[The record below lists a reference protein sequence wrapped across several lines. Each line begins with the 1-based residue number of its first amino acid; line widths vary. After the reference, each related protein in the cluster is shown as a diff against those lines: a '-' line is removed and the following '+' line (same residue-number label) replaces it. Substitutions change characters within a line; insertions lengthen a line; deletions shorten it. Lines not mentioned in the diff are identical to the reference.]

1 MKSFIS
7 LSTKNQSMI
16 IYKYKLII
24 FLIYSCIAVATYT
37 GFKIFSTDPFQLLYE
52 SKCGPINIIEMLYK
66 TNLVLLVG
74 LTDFGDFSPK
84 KVTIWTTSKHLV
96 LCSSFPFT
104 SKITVAK
111 INKVRMIIGERNFL
125 HIYSTGDMKVLHTF
139 EISDISL
146 GKLVLSGNSEK
157 NVWLCFSTSKDE
169 GVVKVYDTLYPTSVK
184 TQIKAHKSPI
194 LKMCLNNEG
203 DRLAT
208 CSCKG
213 TIIRIF
219 SLPKGDKMC
228 TFKRGITSAF
238 IFCLNFSGNSEKLIS
253 TSDTG
258 MLHIFDIKEELENL
272 ERNKEPKGFIK
283 VLGRGLATIAST
295 LLPRE
300 YEDSFGTQGASITF
314 TNENLKMSNLVGFSN
329 DKIKEAFCFTSDG
342 TYSLLNINYSDKVI
356 EKIYERNMKDLKG
369 NFEDTNT
376 NNYIPTEND

>member
-1 MKSFIS
+1 
-7 LSTKNQSMI
+7 
-16 IYKYKLII
+16 
-24 FLIYSCIAVATYT
+24 
-37 GFKIFSTDPFQLLYE
+37 
-52 SKCGPINIIEMLYK
+52 MLYK
-66 TNLVLLVG
+66 TNIVLLVG
-74 LTDFGDFSPK
+74 LVDFGDFSPK
-84 KVTIWTTSKHLV
+84 KVTIWTTSKNLV

-104 SKITVAK
+104 TKITVAK

-169 GVVKVYDTLYPTSVK
+169 GVVKVYDTLYPTAVK

-194 LKMCLNNEG
+194 LKMCLNYEG

-219 SLPKGDKMC
+219 SLPKGEKLC
-228 TFKRGITSAF
+228 TFKRGISSAF
-238 IFCLNFSGNSEKLIS
+238 IFCLNFSRNSEKLIS

-258 MLHIFDIKEELENL
+258 MLHVFDIKEEMENL
-272 ERNKEPKGFIK
+272 EKNKEPRGLVK
-283 VLGRGLATIAST
+283 VLGRGFITAISSLM
-295 LLPRE
+295 PRD
-300 YEDSFGTQGASITF
+300 YEDSFGTQGASITYTSESF
-314 TNENLKMSNLVGFSN
+314 KMSNIVGFSN

-342 TYSLLNINYSDKVI
+342 TFSSLSIDYSNKTIDKTI
-356 EKIYERNMKDLKG
+356 ERNMKDLKS
-369 NFEDTNT
+369 NFNHENND
-376 NNYIPTEND
+376 NYI

>member
-7 LSTKNQSMI
+7 LSIKNQSMI

-24 FLIYSCIAVATYT
+24 FKIYSCIAVATYT

-258 MLHIFDIKEELENL
+258 MLHIFDIKEELDNL

-369 NFEDTNT
+369 NFEDTNK
-376 NNYIPTEND
+376 NNYIPI

>member
-1 MKSFIS
+1 
-7 LSTKNQSMI
+7 
-16 IYKYKLII
+16 
-24 FLIYSCIAVATYT
+24 
-37 GFKIFSTDPFQLLYE
+37 
-52 SKCGPINIIEMLYK
+52 
-66 TNLVLLVG
+66 
-74 LTDFGDFSPK
+74 
-84 KVTIWTTSKHLV
+84 
-96 LCSSFPFT
+96 
-104 SKITVAK
+104 
-111 INKVRMIIGERNFL
+111 
-125 HIYSTGDMKVLHTF
+125 MKVLHTF

-258 MLHIFDIKEELENL
+258 MLHIFDIKEELDNL

-369 NFEDTNT
+369 NFEDTNK
-376 NNYIPTEND
+376 NNYIPI

>member
-1 MKSFIS
+1 M
-7 LSTKNQSMI
+7 
-16 IYKYKLII
+16 
-24 FLIYSCIAVATYT
+24 
-37 GFKIFSTDPFQLLYE
+37 LYE

-66 TNLVLLVG
+66 TNIVLLVG
-74 LTDFGDFSPK
+74 LTDFGEFSPK
-84 KVTIWTTSKHLV
+84 KVTIWTTSKNLV

-104 SKITVAK
+104 TKITVAK

-146 GKLVLSGNSEK
+146 GKLVLSGNSDK

-194 LKMCLNNEG
+194 LKMCLNYEG

-219 SLPKGDKMC
+219 SLPKGEKLC
-228 TFKRGITSAF
+228 TFKRGISSAF
-238 IFCLNFSGNSEKLIS
+238 IFCLNFSRNSEKLIS

-258 MLHIFDIKEELENL
+258 MLHVFDIKEEMDNIEK
-272 ERNKEPKGFIK
+272 NKEPKGLVKI
-283 VLGRGLATIAST
+283 LGRGFVTAVCALM
-295 LLPRE
+295 PKD
-300 YEDSFGTQGASITF
+300 YEDSFGTQGASITY
-314 TNENLKMSNLVGFSN
+314 TSESLKMSNIVGFSN

-342 TYSLLNINYSDKVI
+342 TFSELSINYSNRSI
-356 EKIYERNMKDLKG
+356 EKSFERNMKDIKS
-369 NFEDTNT
+369 NFNQENND
-376 NNYIPTEND
+376 NYI

>member
-7 LSTKNQSMI
+7 LSIKNQSMI

-24 FLIYSCIAVATYT
+24 FIIYSCIAVATYT

-258 MLHIFDIKEELENL
+258 MLHIFDIKEELDNL

-369 NFEDTNT
+369 NFEDTNK
-376 NNYIPTEND
+376 NNYIPI

>member
-369 NFEDTNT
+369 NFEDTNK
-376 NNYIPTEND
+376 NNYIPI